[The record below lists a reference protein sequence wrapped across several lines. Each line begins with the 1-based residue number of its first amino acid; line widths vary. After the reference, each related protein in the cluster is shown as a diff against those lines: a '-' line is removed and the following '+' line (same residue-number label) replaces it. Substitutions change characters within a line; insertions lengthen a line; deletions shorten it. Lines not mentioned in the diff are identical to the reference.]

1 MGQISGSISLDTTK
15 ITRDTVT
22 GVVGELLRDVPREGE
37 SAASLPLDVIAQQV
51 ASTVDDVLA
60 YKLGLITGQLDR
72 LWEAMH
78 TTRPAAVAHPIS
90 TVDMVG
96 ALTMVM
102 PEEDPG
108 VVRSLVNGLEANGFA
123 LVRTRPHNSQT
134 QEVPA

>member
-22 GVVGELLRDVPREGE
+22 GVMGELLRDVPREGE
-37 SAASLPLDVIAQQV
+37 SAASLPLDIIAQQV
-51 ASTVDDVLA
+51 ASAVDDALA
-60 YKLGLITGQLDR
+60 YKLALITGQLDR

-90 TVDMVG
+90 TVDMVS
-96 ALTMVM
+96 ALTLVM

-123 LVRTRPHNSQT
+123 LVRTRPHSQT
-134 QEVPA
+134 QEVSA